1 MALPFSANAA
11 VASDTAVDSTGFFAS
26 GEYNFD
32 DVDVLL
38 EDETGT
44 YYIALVDTF
53 ESAAEN
59 AISRADGVTRY
70 KSSLFLVW
78 RETLFG
84 DDEIVMEISAR
95 CTWIDRGVDS
105 YIETLHC
112 SVDKCKSGYSYEWND
127 DYMISTVDWHQLAL
141 DITHLWTT
149 HTLIC
154 QVGLVADREPTV
166 VFHWSMI

>member
-1 MALPFSANAA
+1 M
-11 VASDTAVDSTGFFAS
+11 DSTGFFAS

-59 AISRADGVTRY
+59 VISRADGVTRY

-112 SVDKCKSGYSYEWND
+112 SVDKIG
-127 DYMISTVDWHQLAL
+127 ISW
-141 DITHLWTT
+141 
-149 HTLIC
+149 
-154 QVGLVADREPTV
+154 P
-166 VFHWSMI
+166 